1 MFLGVRNFLIAS
13 VSSGSG
19 MKNELRGDTRDAEKE
34 SQKEDN
40 RGKQIQI
47 ETNGS
52 RKFIRK
58 QAEEFQTKQLAY
70 RVDIM
75 KILEEAAIHLAI

>member
-1 MFLGVRNFLIAS
+1 
-13 VSSGSG
+13 

-58 QAEEFQTKQLAY
+58 QDEEFQTKQLAY

-75 KILEEAAIHLAI
+75 KILEEAAIHLAIWAEETSTIFSEKNS

>member
-1 MFLGVRNFLIAS
+1 
-13 VSSGSG
+13 

-58 QAEEFQTKQLAY
+58 QDEEFQTKQLAY